1 MKIKVT
7 EQEVCIAEQR
17 KEIDELHK
25 HCDSSDRVSRQR
37 KVILNYSAFNTNSA
51 NYQVTVKRVIK
62 DALKLPDGLINQIAI
77 SKFGRSTSTVLL
89 DLPSLAARFTI
100 FERKSKLRTNETY
113 KYLYI
118 NEFLTKRNAE
128 LMKQARKRKKEKR
141 LHSVFTLN
149 GQVYVKRSEG
159 GEKQLILN
167 VNDLDNPQT
176 DNQTEDLESDPPVSE
191 TA

>member
-1 MKIKVT
+1 M
-7 EQEVCIAEQR
+7 
-17 KEIDELHK
+17 
-25 HCDSSDRVSRQR
+25 
-37 KVILNYSAFNTNSA
+37 
-51 NYQVTVKRVIK
+51 TVKRVIK